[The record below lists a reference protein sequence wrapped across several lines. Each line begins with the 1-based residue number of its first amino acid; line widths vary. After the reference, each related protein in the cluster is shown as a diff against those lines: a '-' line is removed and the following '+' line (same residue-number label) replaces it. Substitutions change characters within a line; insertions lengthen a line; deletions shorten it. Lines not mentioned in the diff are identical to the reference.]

1 MEFKLRNINT
11 TPKTFGF
18 TLVGKFPFYPCLL
31 LHPCSSIHLLSS
43 SYTYL
48 DDQFF
53 FLIQLNEN
61 WLNVFDFVLC
71 WRILSSLSR
80 LNVVFILLGDLEE
93 PSIPMIIETKEPL
106 VRTKNTKKDYELLNN
121 CVIGGVSSQGH

>member
-1 MEFKLRNINT
+1 M
-11 TPKTFGF
+11 
-18 TLVGKFPFYPCLL
+18 
-31 LHPCSSIHLLSS
+31 
-43 SYTYL
+43 
-48 DDQFF
+48 
-53 FLIQLNEN
+53 IQLNEN